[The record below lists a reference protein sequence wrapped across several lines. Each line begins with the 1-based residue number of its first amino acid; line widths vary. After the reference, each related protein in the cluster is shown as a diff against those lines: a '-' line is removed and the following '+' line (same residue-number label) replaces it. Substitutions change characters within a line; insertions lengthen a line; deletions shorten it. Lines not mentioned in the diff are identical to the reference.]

1 MTARR
6 ALVTGGGGFV
16 GGALVRRLIADGWEV
31 RSLARGMYPELLA
44 IGVDARRGDL
54 ADAAAVHEAASGCD
68 VVFHVAAKAGVWGP
82 HDDYHRANVLGT
94 ENVLAACRALDVPRL
109 VHTSTPSVV
118 YDGRDQEGL
127 DETAPYPTTFLCA
140 YPATK
145 AAAERAVLA
154 ANGDGL
160 TTVALR
166 PHLVWGPGDRHLV
179 PRIIERGR
187 AGQLRRVGS
196 RTCLV
201 DASYV
206 DNVVDAHVA
215 AATADP
221 AQCGGNAYFIANDEP
236 LPIADLVDRILA
248 AGGLPPVTRTVP
260 APVAYAA
267 GAVLETAY
275 RVLGKSDEPRMTRF
289 VARQLSTA
297 HWFDLSAAKRDLGW
311 RPRVST
317 DEGME
322 RLAAWLR
329 ESSRHGGASG

>member
-1 MTARR
+1 MR

-16 GGALVRRLIADGWEV
+16 GGALARRLVDDGWDV
-31 RSLARGMYPELLA
+31 RSFARGDYPELA
-44 IGVDARRGDL
+44 DAGIEARRGDL
-54 ADAAAVHEAASGCD
+54 ADEAAVREAVGGCD

-82 HDDYHRANVLGT
+82 YEDYRLANVVGT
-94 ENVLAACRALDVPRL
+94 ENVIAACREHGVARL

-127 DETAPYPTTFLCA
+127 DESAPYPFEYLCA
-140 YPATK
+140 YPETK
-145 AAAERAVLA
+145 ALAERSVLD
-154 ANGDGL
+154 ANGNDL

-179 PRIIERGR
+179 PRILERGR
-187 AGQLRRVGS
+187 AGQLRRVG
-196 RTCLV
+196 RRPCLV
-201 DASYV
+201 DASYI

-215 AATADP
+215 AASTDA
-221 AQCGGNAYFIANDEP
+221 AACGGRAYFIANDEP
-236 LPIADLVDRILA
+236 VPIAELIDRILA
-248 AGGLPPVTRTVP
+248 AGGQPPVARTVP
-260 APVAYAA
+260 VGLAYAA
-267 GAVLETAY
+267 GAMLEGIY

-289 VARQLSTA
+289 VALQLSTA

-311 RPRVST
+311 APRVST

-329 ESSRHGGASG
+329 GTGRAS